1 MKKFLMLVKISSMAI
16 SLSACN
22 SFPEF
27 PEWNP
32 SSVVQS
38 QNKAFKCRLVNKE
51 SFIFECEK
59 ESIPFTSLADGQFCT
74 SPEETKN
81 LINWAKEVKALS
93 EKESQTNGF

>member
-1 MKKFLMLVKISSMAI
+1 MKKFLMLLKIFLMAT

-32 SSVVQS
+32 SSVIQS
-38 QNKAFKCRLVNKE
+38 QNKAFKCKLVNKE
-51 SFIFECEK
+51 TFVFDCEK
-59 ESIPFTSLADGQFCT
+59 VSIPFTSLDDGQFCT

-93 EKESQTNGF
+93 EKENQTNGF